1 MALYLPKIAQKW
13 NEALEWSSKICD
25 SRLEREGELSQHKD
39 AFSRFIRAARAADD
53 AKSLDRLA
61 LYGDAF
67 SITVAGSHTVGTTLT
82 MLFFELARHPDAQ
95 RHVREEIHS
104 VGYHGEINEEAA
116 DYPDEKYPF
125 LNACINE
132 TLRLYPGVP
141 TGGIRQTTERG
152 MHIGDRWIPPYTMI
166 VTPRWTLGRLETAFE
181 LPDQFIPERW
191 TSKTYLVKDARA
203 FNGFGFGQHIC
214 PGKQLGLAEVR
225 LVAIKLLKQFQFDFP
240 STQRHTSRTAD
251 LLQDSFTLTPGDLE
265 LVFTTVATKQT

>member
-166 VTPRWTLGRLETAFE
+166 VTPRWTLGRRKFSSPFHLSLQVLMFCSNWLKWVVETAFE

-203 FNGFGFGQHIC
+203 FNGFGFG
-214 PGKQLGLAEVR
+214 KLGLNIV
-225 LVAIKLLKQFQFDFP
+225 
-240 STQRHTSRTAD
+240 
-251 LLQDSFTLTPGDLE
+251 
-265 LVFTTVATKQT
+265 